1 MKILV
6 VGSGGREHALA
17 WALARTGG
25 NTVLVSPGNPGTAA
39 FAQNVSTPADPLQVA
54 VEHCVDLV
62 VVGPEAPLAAG
73 LGDRLRAAGIPCFG
87 PGARCAALESSKWFA
102 KEIMVA
108 AGVPTASGAMF
119 DNTDDALAFMG
130 GKPLDWV
137 LKADGLAAGKG
148 VVLPVTLREAREA
161 LDSLLSNPPGR
172 VVVEERLSGPEV
184 SVMAVCSGTG
194 AVILPPSRDHK
205 RIGEGDTGPNTG
217 GMGAVCPPCGLPED
231 FSSLMKRTV
240 FNPVLRELDRRGLDY
255 RGVLYAGMILTSGGP
270 RVLEFNV
277 RFGDPETQAVLP
289 LLGGDLAELFAAA
302 ALGRKLPEPIVLPG
316 ASAVVILAS
325 AGYPGEYQKG
335 AVIKGLDDVG
345 DAMVFHAGTVRSG
358 RELVTSGGRVLGV
371 AASGKDLGEALK
383 KAYVAVDSIR
393 FDGMTFRRDIGRVP

>member
-6 VGSGGREHALA
+6 VGSGGREHALV
-17 WALARTGG
+17 WALNRSGG

-39 FAQNVSTPADPLQVA
+39 FALNVSTPSDPLQVA
-54 VEHCVDLV
+54 VDHGVELV

-73 LGDRLRAAGIPCFG
+73 LGDRLRDAGVPCFG
-87 PGARCAALESSKWFA
+87 PDARCAALESSKWFA
-102 KEIMVA
+102 KEVMVA
-108 AGVPTASGAMF
+108 AGVPTASGDIF
-119 DNTDDALAFMG
+119 DNSGDALAFMN
-130 GKPLDWV
+130 GKPRDWV

-148 VVLPVTLREAREA
+148 VVLPDTLPEAREA
-161 LDSLLSNPPGR
+161 LEGLLSTPPGR

-184 SVMAVCSGTG
+184 SVMAVCSGTE

-217 GMGAVCPPCGLPED
+217 GMGAVCPPSGLPEG
-231 FSSLMKRTV
+231 FSSMMERTV
-240 FNPVLRELDRRGLDY
+240 FKPVLRELENRGLDY
-255 RGVLYAGMILTSGGP
+255 RGVLYAGMMLTPGGP

-289 LLGGDLAELFAAA
+289 LLGGDLAGLFMAA
-302 ALGRKLPEPIVLPG
+302 ALGRKLPEPRVLPG

-325 AGYPGEYQKG
+325 AGYPGEYRKG
-335 AVIKGLDDVG
+335 AVIRGLDNVG
-345 DAMVFHAGTVRSG
+345 DAIVFHAGTAIAGGEV
-358 RELVTSGGRVLGV
+358 VTAGGRVLGV
-371 AASGKDLGEALK
+371 AASGEDLAHALEIVYG
-383 KAYVAVDSIR
+383 AADSIV

>member
-17 WALARTGG
+17 WALDRTGG
-25 NTVLVSPGNPGTAA
+25 NAVLVSPGNPGTAV

-54 VEHCVDLV
+54 VDHGVDLV
-62 VVGPEAPLAAG
+62 VVGPEAPLASG
-73 LGDRLRAAGIPCFG
+73 LGDRLRASGIPCFG

-102 KEIMVA
+102 KEVMLA
-108 AGVPTASGAMF
+108 AGVPTASGEIFENSA
-119 DNTDDALAFMG
+119 DALAFMG
-130 GKPLDWV
+130 GKPREWV

-148 VVLPVTLREAREA
+148 VVLPDTLQEAREA
-161 LDSLLSNPPGR
+161 LDALLSNPPGR

-184 SVMAVCSGTG
+184 SVMAVCSGTE

-217 GMGAVCPPCGLPED
+217 GMGAVCPPFGLPD
-231 FSSLMKRTV
+231 GFSTLMERTV
-240 FNPVLRELDRRGLDY
+240 FKPVLRELKSRGLDY
-255 RGVLYAGMILTSGGP
+255 RGVLYAGVILTSGGP

-289 LLGGDLAELFAAA
+289 LLGGDLAELFMAA
-302 ALGRKLPEPIVLPG
+302 ALGRKLPEPSVLTG

-325 AGYPGEYQKG
+325 AGYPGEYRKG
-335 AVIKGLDDVG
+335 AVITGLGDVG
-345 DAMVFHAGTVRSG
+345 DAIVFHAGTAFADG
-358 RELVTSGGRVLGV
+358 ELVTSGGRVLGV
-371 AASGKDLGEALK
+371 AASGEDLGQALE
-383 KAYVAVDSIR
+383 KAYGAVDTIR
-393 FDGMTFRRDIGRVP
+393 FEGMTYRRDIGRVL

>member
-1 MKILV
+1 LKVLV

-108 AGVPTASGAMF
+108 AGVPTASGEMF
-119 DNTDDALAFMG
+119 GNTEDALAFMG

-137 LKADGLAAGKG
+137 IKADGLAAGKG
-148 VVLPVTLREAREA
+148 VVLPDTLREAREA

-184 SVMAVCSGTG
+184 SVMAVCSGTR

-231 FSSLMKRTV
+231 FSSLMERTV
-240 FNPVLRELDRRGLDY
+240 FKPVLRELDRRGLDY

-289 LLGGDLAELFAAA
+289 LLGGDLAELFTAV

-335 AVIKGLDDVG
+335 AVITGLDDVG

>member
-1 MKILV
+1 LKVLV

-25 NTVLVSPGNPGTAA
+25 NSVLVSPGNPGTAA

-108 AGVPTASGAMF
+108 AGVPTASGGIF

-148 VVLPVTLREAREA
+148 VVLPDTLREAREA

-217 GMGAVCPPCGLPED
+217 GMGAVCPPCRLPED

-255 RGVLYAGMILTSGGP
+255 RGVLYAGMMLTSGGP

-289 LLGGDLAELFAAA
+289 LLGGDLAELFTAA
-302 ALGRKLPEPIVLPG
+302 ALGRKLPEPMVLPG

-383 KAYVAVDSIR
+383 KAYGAVDSIR